1 MRVLQ
6 LSHSFPRSTDDPL
19 ATYLAGLGRA
29 LVDAGVEVH
38 AVVPH
43 GRGLSLTDEVAG
55 MAVRRF
61 RYGPERAE
69 ILAYERA
76 VMPAIRERPSR
87 ALLIPPYLGAYARAA
102 TRAVRELRPD
112 VIHAHWWIP
121 AGLVAAVASWRT
133 GVPYVLTA
141 HGTDVVA
148 AHTRGL
154 RHLSGWVLR
163 RAAVTAA
170 VSETLRAQ
178 LEALHPGLAVEVLR
192 MPVPGA
198 GAGAAAKA
206 PFSEVPPI
214 RVVGVGRLSP
224 EKGFDIL
231 VAAVALA
238 RAAGTPVEARIVGDG
253 PERERLAAL
262 IEARGVGD
270 AVQLVGGVPR
280 ERLAEQY
287 AWGHAAVAPS
297 RREGLGLAALDAI
310 AAGRPVIAAHVG
322 GLPEAVREGEDGLLV
337 PPGDPVALAEA
348 LGRLPLPPPVGR
360 SLEGHRPEE
369 VAAAHLAAYKRAAAT
384 RRPR

>member
-1 MRVLQ
+1 MRVVQ
-6 LSHSFPRSTDDPL
+6 LSHSFPRSTHDPL

-43 GRGLSLTDEVAG
+43 GRGLALADDVAG

-76 VMPAIRERPSR
+76 IMPAVREKPSR
-87 ALLIPPYLGAYARAA
+87 ALLIPPYLAAFARAA

-121 AGLVAAVASWRT
+121 AGLVAATASRRT

-154 RHLSGWVLR
+154 RRLSGWVLQ

-192 MPVPGA
+192 MPVPGV
-198 GAGAAAKA
+198 GAGEPK
-206 PFSEVPPI
+206 PFPEAPPI

-224 EKGFDIL
+224 EKGFDLL
-231 VAAVALA
+231 VEAVGLA
-238 RAAGTPVEARIVGDG
+238 RAAGTEVEAEIVGDG

-262 IEARGVGD
+262 IDARGLGGV
-270 AVQLVGGVPR
+270 VRLVGGVPR
-280 ERLAEQY
+280 DQLAERY
-287 AWGHAAVAPS
+287 AGAHAAVAPS

-322 GLPEAVREGEDGLLV
+322 GLPEAVREGDDGLLV

-348 LGRLPLPPPVGR
+348 LGRLPLAAPMGR
-360 SLEGHRPEE
+360 SLAGHRPEE
-369 VAAAHLAAYKRAAAT
+369 VAAAHLDAYKRAAAT
-384 RRPR
+384 RRPGR